1 MKMMSKLMAGVL
13 GLFVMASA
21 AFSADMT
28 WTNTAVSSGDFN
40 TPANWS
46 SAFASTNL
54 IRWFG
59 YSGPPAS
66 LNIYSV
72 TLNLSGNASIGG
84 WDQDYWNTEVNVNLN
99 GFTLDQSG
107 AGDPEWGVW
116 TYGASS
122 IGVTNR
128 IYGGGKLNAM
138 ALRVGGAGATAT
150 SPLFEIYGA
159 GTRVT
164 TGTGAGYF
172 GNNTRAFIRDGAVLS
187 NDTSWATFHIGQGAS
202 GNTTPKNAV
211 VTLTDSGSRWDNTGL
226 LCVGQVKGDGT
237 LIVTNGAVYKG
248 GNRVNLGGWQYVY
261 EPVADHTASGTIR
274 VTGAGSTFET
284 LDRTDI
290 GLLSTGVV
298 EVVSGGYF
306 KAKEVRLGVG
316 YSDIKP
322 PTAFTD
328 EDGTNTYAF
337 GRLAL
342 SGSGSVVEA
351 TSLKVGDKGTGEVI
365 VADNADL
372 AVAGAIELR
381 NSKLTVSDALA
392 ETGGGDLTTAG
403 SCILRFELGAR
414 DHTLSY
420 LSLGGSLTLGEIKS
434 DDTQLEVDVL
444 GNFSAVLSDKIA
456 LISYGSHLREFS
468 NYADQ
473 ADITAGVYTFK
484 ITYDTAETF
493 LTVTAIPEPGTMSLF
508 GLATALAA
516 LIRRRLP
523 A

>member
-1 MKMMSKLMAGVL
+1 MNMMNKLMAGVL
-13 GLFVMASA
+13 GLFVMVSA

-46 SAFASTNL
+46 SAFASTNK
-54 IRWFG
+54 INWFG
-59 YSGPPAS
+59 YTG
-66 LNIYSV
+66 LNIYKV

-84 WDQDYWNTEVNVNLN
+84 WDQDYWNNEVNVNLN

-187 NDTSWATFHIGQGAS
+187 NDTSWASIIIGQGGS
-202 GNTTPKNAV
+202 SSTDPKNSV
-211 VTLTDSGSRWDNTGL
+211 FTLTDSPSRWDNTGL
-226 LCVGQVKGDGT
+226 LVVGYVKGDGT

-248 GNRVNLGGWQYVY
+248 GGNVNLGGWQYLY
-261 EPVADHTASGTIR
+261 NPIEDYKNKGTIR

-284 LDRTDI
+284 LGRTDV

-306 KAKEVRLGVG
+306 KAAEVRLGVG
-316 YSDIKP
+316 YSDWKP
-322 PTAFTD
+322 PNVSNF
-328 EDGTNTYAF
+328 DGTNTYAF

-342 SGSGSVVEA
+342 SGSGSVAEIS
-351 TSLKVGDKGTGEVI
+351 SLKVGDKGTGEVI

-516 LIRRRLP
+516 LLRRRL
-523 A
+523 AA